1 MLCFP
6 GAKRCKTARHNL
18 RARTTSSN
26 GKTDGRRHFVATF
39 VKPNQTAAAQDNL
52 DCNWTSNRP
61 GGNYAFC
68 CSASLGNWPFRR
80 NYCTYFPPVGRTR
93 CTVAFRAS
101 PLSPPVQSYY
111 EVIAYPGIFFSL
123 GLVCSTPLLKLIKK
137 PLGRCDVVSVN
148 EVFQVK
154 INAILKILS
163 IEKGL
168 KKVQVSDL
176 LSPNIFN
183 VAFTIRTEFEFEPIF

>member
-6 GAKRCKTARHNL
+6 GAKRYKTARHNL

-39 VKPNQTAAAQDNL
+39 VKPNHTAAAQDNL

-68 CSASLGNWPFRR
+68 CSASLGNWPFLR

-93 CTVAFRAS
+93 CTVHS
-101 PLSPPVQSYY
+101 VHHPSPPRCNLITRSMHSTWDF
-111 EVIAYPGIFFSL
+111 IFAWFSL
-123 GLVCSTPLLKLIKK
+123 
-137 PLGRCDVVSVN
+137 
-148 EVFQVK
+148 
-154 INAILKILS
+154 
-163 IEKGL
+163 
-168 KKVQVSDL
+168 
-176 LSPNIFN
+176 FN
-183 VAFTIRTEFEFEPIF
+183 TSA